1 MLKMRRSV
9 NQTISSL
16 SAPPKSNMSS
26 RVTLIFVPNESATP
40 LKISLSQRAF
50 WIIATLVIS
59 VLAGASALSIR
70 YFQIRTLN
78 RELADIKREHES
90 ILNEATALYSQLLD
104 VQSNL
109 NQVDSFSNQVRE
121 ATKIE
126 DATGNPVRDPKMLL
140 RADSQKKRPA
150 GPLGLVDRLRAIESN
165 SGKKLDLSIPASEG
179 IGPISKDDFA
189 KQLENGPK
197 PQNLAVAAKVKP
209 SSLEFGS
216 IFSELDA
223 VKEQS
228 SNQID
233 DLSTLLTEV
242 HQYRT
247 RIDQTPTLS
256 PVNGRLTSTFGVRES
271 PMSGKFAMH
280 KGLDIAAPLGSPIR
294 AAAAGTVLKVGRASD
309 YGKFVLLKHGH
320 NVTTVYAHAQ
330 QILVRQGDVVHKGQ
344 RIALVGMTGRT
355 TGPHLHYEIRIGSQ
369 RVNPAKYLSFN
380 RP

>member
-1 MLKMRRSV
+1 MLKTRSSIEH
-9 NQTISSL
+9 TARAF
-16 SAPPKSNMSS
+16 SAPPKSNVSS
-26 RVTLIFVPNESATP
+26 RVTLILVPNDSATP
-40 LKISLSQRAF
+40 IKVSLSRRAF
-50 WIIATLVIS
+50 WLVATIMVS
-59 VLAGASALSIR
+59 GLAAASALSIR
-70 YFQIRTLN
+70 YFQIRNLN
-78 RELADIKREHES
+78 RELTEIKKEHES

-126 DATGNPVRDPKMLL
+126 DAAENPVRDPKMLM
-140 RADSQKKRPA
+140 RPEAQKKSP
-150 GPLGLVDRLRAIESN
+150 GGSLGLIDKLKSLRSTSN
-165 SGKKLDLSIPASEG
+165 KKIDLSIPASEG

-189 KQLENGPK
+189 KQLESGNK
-197 PQNLAVAAKVKP
+197 PQNMAVAAKVKP
-209 SSLEFGS
+209 SSLEFGT

-223 VKEQS
+223 VKEQT

-256 PVNGRLTSTFGVRES
+256 PVNGRLTSTFGFRES

-309 YGKFVLLKHGH
+309 YGKFVLLRHGH
-320 NVTTVYAHAQ
+320 SVTTVYAHAQ

-344 RIALVGMTGRT
+344 KIALVGMTGRT
-355 TGPHLHYEIRIGSQ
+355 TGPHLHYEVRIGSK
-369 RVNPAKYLSFN
+369 RVNPATYISFN